1 MAQQRTHKTTGE
13 RSQQNSREGATTE
26 TSYTYTDDGKC
37 WFSSDERKTI
47 TRIRKLKEAHP
58 DEVTI
63 LKQPEENDGCIYGWL
78 DKKQFNLYP
87 NHKMDLSDEQRA
99 KLAERFKN
107 AQQSGRSGEGKQG
120 DTP

>member
-1 MAQQRTHKTTGE
+1 M
-13 RSQQNSREGATTE
+13 E

-63 LKQPEENDGCIYGWL
+63 LKQPEENDGCIYGICPKEWVKL
-78 DKKQFNLYP
+78 AVPTKL
-87 NHKMDLSDEQRA
+87 DLSDEEKA
-99 KLAERFKN
+99 KR
-107 AQQSGRSGEGKQG
+107 GEKLKKAREIRMSARKDGN
-120 DTP
+120 T